1 MKTLV
6 LGALVM
12 GLVVAGDATAQRYD
26 GGYSNYGR
34 SGYEDGRYEYARVVR
49 VDPIIVADSYNERT
63 SERCYDRPSNGY
75 YTSNDG
81 YYRDGGYSQSD
92 VSNRGVAS
100 VIGGI
105 AGAVLGSRVG
115 GGNGRLVG
123 TAVGTMAGV
132 AAGRSIY
139 EANNRTYQA
148 TSGSVSRCPIAANA
162 TAWMATTSPTNTLAA
177 CITRIATTTRATV
190 SVCASTYALTNQ
202 CLTHVVSLATCGIG
216 SNKNAAGNRGV
227 LVFWRNGCG
236 VQ

>member
-12 GLVVAGDATAQRYD
+12 GLVVAGNATAQRYD
-26 GGYSNYGR
+26 

-63 SERCYDRPSNGY
+63 SERCYDRPADGY

-81 YYRDGGYSQSD
+81 YYRDGGYAQAG

-105 AGAVLGSRVG
+105 AGAVLGSQVG
-115 GGNGRLVG
+115 GGNGRL
-123 TAVGTMAGV
+123 GTMAGV

-139 EANNRTYQA
+139 EGKHRTHQ
-148 TSGSVSRCPIAANA
+148 G
-162 TAWMATTSPTNTLAA
+162 
-177 CITRIATTTRATV
+177 
-190 SVCASTYALTNQ
+190 
-202 CLTHVVSLATCGIG
+202 HVRGWG
-216 SNKNAAGNRGV
+216 AGAFR
-227 LVFWRNGCG
+227 
-236 VQ
+236 

>member
-12 GLVVAGDATAQRYD
+12 GLAVAGNATAQRYD
-26 GGYSNYGR
+26 SGYRDYGR

-63 SERCYDRPSNGY
+63 SERCYDRPADGY

-81 YYRDGGYSQSD
+81 YYRDGGYAQTG

-105 AGAVLGSRVG
+105 AGAVLGSQVG

-139 EANNRTYQA
+139 EANHRTYQ
-148 TSGSVSRCPIAANA
+148 GNVRVCEPVSYRRERDRVDGYDVTYEYAGR
-162 TAWMATTSPTNTLAA
+162 MYH
-177 CITRIATTTRATV
+177 TRSDYNPGDRIRV
-190 SVCASTYALTNQ
+190 RVD
-202 CLTHVVSLATCGIG
+202 V
-216 SNKNAAGNRGV
+216 RPD
-227 LVFWRNGCG
+227 
-236 VQ
+236 

>member
-12 GLVVAGDATAQRYD
+12 GLVVAGSATAQRYD
-26 GGYSNYGR
+26 GGYRDNGR

-49 VDPIIVADSYNERT
+49 VDPIIVSDSYNERT
-63 SERCYDRPSNGY
+63 SEQCYNRPADGY

-81 YYRDGGYSQSD
+81 YHRDGGNYGQAG
-92 VSNRGVAS
+92 VSNRSVAS

-105 AGAVLGSRVG
+105 AGAVLGSQIG

-139 EANNRTYQA
+139 EANNRNYQGNVRVCEPVSYRRERDRVEGYDVTYEYA
-148 TSGSVSRCPIAANA
+148 GRTYH
-162 TAWMATTSPTNTLAA
+162 
-177 CITRIATTTRATV
+177 TRSDYNPGDRIRV
-190 SVCASTYALTNQ
+190 RVD
-202 CLTHVVSLATCGIG
+202 V
-216 SNKNAAGNRGV
+216 RPD
-227 LVFWRNGCG
+227 
-236 VQ
+236 